1 MKPQKK
7 DGIAPAALCADQT
20 FIKNGKMEMKEFS
33 KDQ

>member
-20 FIKNGKMEMKEFS
+20 FIKKWENGNERIF
-33 KDQ
+33 